1 MKIPAYIEKH
11 IIANNQLLAQA
22 DKHAM
27 IVRKWYE
34 KQLDKLNAEN
44 SVLSA
49 AEFSEIQ
56 TNWRAN
62 GDIDLSVIRENLE
75 LLEQKDSEVEAYEK
89 TTT

>member
-11 IIANNQLLAQA
+11 ILANNQLLARA

-34 KQLDKLNAEN
+34 KQLDKMNEKN
-44 SVLSA
+44 SEVSV

-62 GDIDLSVIRENLE
+62 GDIDLSVLRENLE
-75 LLEQKDSEVEAYEK
+75 LLTQKDSEVVI
-89 TTT
+89 